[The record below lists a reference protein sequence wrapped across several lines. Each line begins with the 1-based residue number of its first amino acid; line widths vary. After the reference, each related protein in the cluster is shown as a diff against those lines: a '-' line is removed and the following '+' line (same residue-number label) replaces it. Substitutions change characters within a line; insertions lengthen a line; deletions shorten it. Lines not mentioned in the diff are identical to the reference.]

1 MKGISGLANAIKS
14 AVDKKVA
21 EESRAK
27 RGTIQNGQ
35 FVSGS
40 KSYPFVQAV
49 DVNASN
55 GSKVWAT
62 FDSKG
67 NAVIVG
73 S

>member
-1 MKGISGLANAIKS
+1 MKGITGLTNTIKS
-14 AVDKKVA
+14 IVQKRIDN
-21 EESRAK
+21 ESRAK

-40 KSYPFVQAV
+40 KSYPAIQAV
-49 DVNASN
+49 DVSTGN

-67 NAVIVG
+67 NAIIVG

>member
-1 MKGISGLANAIKS
+1 MKGITGLTNTIKS
-14 AVDKKVA
+14 IVQKRIDN
-21 EESRAK
+21 ESRAK

-40 KSYPFVQAV
+40 KSYPAIQAV
-49 DVNASN
+49 DVNASAGN
-55 GSKVWAT
+55 KVWAT

-67 NAVIVG
+67 NAIIVG

>member
-1 MKGISGLANAIKS
+1 MKGIAGLANAIKS
-14 AVDKKVA
+14 AIDKKVA
-21 EESRAK
+21 EESRA
-27 RGTIQNGQ
+27 RHGTIQNGQ

-40 KSYPFVQAV
+40 KSYPAIQAV
-49 DVNASN
+49 DVSTGN

-67 NAVIVG
+67 NAIIVG